1 MNTIELL
8 VGMIVGVVAGAGVF
22 YLATYAALRDTRSRW
37 IARLEDHRAEI
48 LALIQRAELAH
59 WGTAAA
65 VLYRQLDRINN
76 DLKKARR
83 L

>member
-8 VGMIVGVVAGAGVF
+8 VGMIVGVVAGAGAF
-22 YLATYAALRDTRSRW
+22 YLATYAALRDTRDRW

-48 LALIQRAELAH
+48 LALIMAAELRG
-59 WGTAAA
+59 WGTASST
-65 VLYRQLDRINN
+65 LHRMLTRINH
-76 DLKKARR
+76 DLQKARR